1 MHLRRP
7 PLRRAPLPERQ
18 AAQIVR
24 RNFHNRLPFRYR
36 VTSESSVVWANLDS
50 KIYPFKNNADGN
62 TRQGAYMRERDA
74 RAAGSRAAKDK
85 KRS

>member
-50 KIYPFKNNADGN
+50 KIYPFKNNAGDGN
-62 TRQGAYMRERDA
+62 TRQGAYMR
-74 RAAGSRAAKDK
+74 S
-85 KRS
+85 